1 MYRCHAVTLGLT
13 LELQNPSHSMLIA
26 NQIHG
31 GTIRLLSHLID
42 ETGNLYVSKFKVF
55 G

>member
-1 MYRCHAVTLGLT
+1 MYRYHAVTLGLT
-13 LELQNPSHSMLIA
+13 LELQNSSPSMLIT

-42 ETGNLYVSKFKVF
+42 YIGYLYVPRFKVL